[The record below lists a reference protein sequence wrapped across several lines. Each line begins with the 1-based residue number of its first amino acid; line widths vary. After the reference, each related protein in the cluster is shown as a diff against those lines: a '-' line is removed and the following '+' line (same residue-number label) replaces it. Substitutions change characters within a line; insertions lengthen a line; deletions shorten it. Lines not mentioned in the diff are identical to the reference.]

1 MKKGLLIAIVLISIF
16 ASCKKESQIEVFGSK
31 TKKEFNQLKK
41 VNWFLGNWENLSE
54 TARFEEIWSKVN
66 DSTLLGESIVVVAR
80 DTVFYERMDLFQKND
95 SLILKISVKDQN
107 KEKPVSFYLT
117 KSNDKEVTFE
127 NPKHDF
133 PTKIVYT
140 KITNDS
146 MVGAIYGKKNGKELS
161 ETFPMKKTK

>member
-1 MKKGLLIAIVLISIF
+1 M
-16 ASCKKESQIEVFGSK
+16 
-31 TKKEFNQLKK
+31 
-41 VNWFLGNWENLSE
+41 GNWENISKE
-54 TARFEEIWSKVN
+54 ATFKEFWSKKT
-66 DSTLLGESIVVVAR
+66 DSSYFAESIVIIEK
-80 DTVFYERMDLFQKND
+80 DTVFYEKMDLFQKSD

-107 KEKPVSFYLT
+107 KEKPVSFYMT
-117 KSNDKEVTFE
+117 KSNENELTFE

-146 MVGAIYGKKNGKELS
+146 LVAVIYGKKDGKEMS